1 MVRFSLIAAVLALS
15 TGGVVAQPSMEQVE
29 PVTKFVGEMAVPM
42 PGGGINK
49 SEIDNS
55 LRFEPLQNFDDM
67 FLRDDVV
74 FLMRHGPTDW
84 DKLDMKDVAPTDC
97 DNQRIMSEQGREDM
111 RNLGSLLAFNDIKFG
126 KIVVSEWCRNQQ
138 TYDELKTG
146 YDQVDPGVWSSIP
159 TETVSDLN
167 LLLSLQGARNV
178 TAMRDLVSNWGEDDP
193 DGPLLIISHFT
204 NIQELTEFAVY
215 EGEMLI
221 MDPDRRNRVLGY
233 VRLRTANPDVG
244 HFDTESQDA
253 VYNDDG
259 TLNEAAAEASGA
271 IVAGDGT
278 DPTVDE
284 SDASDATPP

>member
-1 MVRFSLIAAVLALS
+1 MFRFTLSAAILAL
-15 TGGVVAQPSMEQVE
+15 TAGAAFADPDIDAVE

-42 PGGGINK
+42 PGGGIDK
-49 SEIDNS
+49 SAIENS

-84 DKLDMKDVAPTDC
+84 SKLDKKEVAPTDC

-111 RNLGSLLAFNDIKFG
+111 RNLGALLAFNDIVFG

-138 TYDELKTG
+138 TYDELKAG
-146 YDQVDPGVWSSIP
+146 YDRVDPGVWSSIP
-159 TETVSDLN
+159 AETVSDLN

-178 TAMRDLVSNWGEDDP
+178 TVMRDMISTWGEEEV

-233 VRLRTANPDVG
+233 LRLRTANPDVG
-244 HFDTESQDA
+244 HFDTETQNA
-253 VYNDDG
+253 VYNEDG
-259 TLNEAAAEASGA
+259 SLNEVAAEASGA
-271 IVAGDGT
+271 IVAGEEAD
-278 DPTVDE
+278 DVLEE
-284 SDASDATPP
+284 SDSAN